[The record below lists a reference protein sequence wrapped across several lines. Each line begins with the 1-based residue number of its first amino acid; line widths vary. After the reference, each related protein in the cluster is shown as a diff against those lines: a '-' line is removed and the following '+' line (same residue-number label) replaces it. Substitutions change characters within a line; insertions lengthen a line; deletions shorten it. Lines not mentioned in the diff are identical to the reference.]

1 MFIFHVMIQY
11 ALFYRIAN
19 YSRKCN
25 KETFEK
31 VTPVDWSS
39 DSSSLASCTCWFC
52 QRHNVGLI
60 NIEDHCT
67 RYVIACLQEI
77 KMNKNT
83 WLSFIQFFFLNIH
96 MHKDIYNN
104 KKPEYIVLL
113 INRPIS
119 ILVNAYLFLLMII
132 FFSSHKKK
140 KANRIRKKKIATVYP
155 LSIRTGSD

>member
-1 MFIFHVMIQY
+1 
-11 ALFYRIAN
+11 
-19 YSRKCN
+19 
-25 KETFEK
+25 
-31 VTPVDWSS
+31 
-39 DSSSLASCTCWFC
+39 
-52 QRHNVGLI
+52 
-60 NIEDHCT
+60 
-67 RYVIACLQEI
+67 
-77 KMNKNT
+77 MNKNT

-132 FFSSHKKK
+132 FFHH
-140 KANRIRKKKIATVYP
+140 IRRRKQTEAEKKIATVYP